1 MLKKKKIQ
9 SRVKKYYVLIDFAM
23 LLLTL
28 TNFESFT
35 VF

>member
-1 MLKKKKIQ
+1 MLKKKKFQ
-9 SRVKKYYVLIDFAM
+9 SRVKKYHVLIDFAM
-23 LLLTL
+23 LHLTL